1 MASGNQQAAAL
12 ASSSAEL
19 SPPAS
24 VTGAEAVAQL
34 GASQGW
40 WAETKARASYVW
52 NEQADAGAYV
62 NHHITNLRFP
72 KGADKMDPLVWHVDT
87 MLVSWVLGLFFVFV
101 LFMAARRA
109 TAGVPGKL
117 QNFVEMMV
125 DFVDNSVKESF
136 HGPRNFVGPLALTIF
151 GVVLLWNL
159 MDLVPV
165 DYVPTLMYIIGFDY
179 FRIVPSADINAP
191 FGLSITVLGLIIIY
205 GIKGKGFGGFGKEL
219 FTHPFGGNPLLWIP
233 NLLLNLVELIAKP
246 VSLAMR
252 LFGNLYAAELIFV
265 LIALLPWWIQFIP
278 GGAWAIFHILVVPLQ
293 AFIFMTLT
301 IVYLSLAYEEH

>member
-1 MASGNQQAAAL
+1 MASGNQQTENLEGAGGGMGQDTAATGIE
-12 ASSSAEL
+12 SA
-19 SPPAS
+19 
-24 VTGAEAVAQL
+24 AQS
-34 GASQGW
+34 GGFAGW
-40 WAETKARASYVW
+40 WAETKERASFVW
-52 NEQADAGAYV
+52 NEQAEAGEFV
-62 NHHITNLRFP
+62 NHHITNWRHP
-72 KGADKMDPLVWHVDT
+72 YGADPMDPFVWHIDT
-87 MLVSWVLGLFFVFV
+87 MLVSWVLGLFFIFV

-117 QNFVEMMV
+117 QNFVEMLV
-125 DFVDNSVKESF
+125 DFVENSVKESF

-151 GVVLLWNL
+151 GLVLLWNL

-165 DYVPTLMYIIGFDY
+165 DYVPTLAYILGADY

-191 FGLSITVLGLIIIY
+191 FGMSVTVLLLIIVY
-205 GIKGKGFGGFGKEL
+205 SIKGKGFAGYGKEL
-219 FTHPFGGNPLLWIP
+219 FTHPFGANPLLWIP
-233 NLLLNLVELIAKP
+233 NLLLNIVELIAKP